1 MAFEPSKKKN
11 QGKGRGLEKAS
22 EPDMLPIMNLMVCLI
37 PVLLSAAEMVKIR
50 QLNINLP
57 AAGGA
62 AVANPGMNTPEPA
75 KDESQKLELSITVT
89 KKGFF
94 IASPGFQLGD
104 LVSMQDPA
112 VASQLDVIRTALA
125 SDASASAGQAPK
137 RYISAVYQDGFAKED
152 FDKVTTALS
161 AFKQIL
167 EIKNMDFS
175 DLDKITVAA
184 EPDIDYQ
191 SIISTIDAVRKY
203 TDGTSDKD
211 LFPVIEVGGF

>member
-11 QGKGRGLEKAS
+11 QGKGRGLEKAT

-62 AVANPGMNTPEPA
+62 AIANPSMNTPEPG

-104 LVSMQDPA
+104 LVSMQDAA
-112 VASQLDVIRTALA
+112 VAEQLETIRTVLA
-125 SDASASAGQAPK
+125 SDATAVAGEAPK
-137 RYISAVYQDGFAKED
+137 RYIEAAYQDGFAKED
-152 FDKVTTALS
+152 FEKVTKALV

-167 EIKNMDFS
+167 EIKKMEFM
-175 DLDKITVAA
+175 DLDKITIAA

-191 SIISTIDAVRKY
+191 SIVSTIDAVRKY
-203 TDGTSDKD
+203 ADGSSDKD
-211 LFPVIEVGGF
+211 LFPVVEVGGF